1 MARRTMPGGGRNEET
16 QPHCP
21 PLPCFLG
28 SHDESKGGGGV
39 PGDVDADS
47 SKQSQV
53 ALVVSVHQSR
63 NAAGRAKRRLTF
75 DLSAAHL
82 ASFYAALR

>member
-1 MARRTMPGGGRNEET
+1 MMYWKI
-16 QPHCP
+16 PHAP
-21 PLPCFLG
+21 PAVSSAL
-28 SHDESKGGGGV
+28 
-39 PGDVDADS
+39 VDADR
-47 SKQSQV
+47 SKRSQV

-82 ASFYAALR
+82 ASFYAALL